1 MTDLKDVFLSL
12 IPVSDEDTLI
22 VLEHEAGKNI
32 TAAEQYEV
40 VRQKEWGFCAVSFY
54 RFRN

>member
-1 MTDLKDVFLSL
+1 MTDLRDVFSAL
-12 IPVSDEDTLI
+12 IPVSDTDTLI
-22 VLEHEAGKNI
+22 VLEHESAKSI

-54 RFRN
+54 RLKT